1 MHWTAAGVTAAAI
14 VGTAVTGL
22 IGWALRWTWRILKRT
37 TRFLDDYFGE
47 PSREGLPAR
56 PGVMARLQNVEKIA
70 TEVRAETRPNGGN
83 SLRDFVHRTAEDMA
97 DVKASLAS
105 LTGRVELFEHQ
116 REDRASNGAPPRP
129 ARRDRGTAS

>member
-1 MHWTAAGVTAAAI
+1 MHWTAGGITAAVI
-14 VGTAVTGL
+14 VSTALFTAL
-22 IGWALRWTWRILKRT
+22 AWALRWAWRILART

-56 PGVMARLQNVEKIA
+56 PGVMARLQKVEDIA

-97 DVKASLAS
+97 EVKASLAS

-116 REDRASNGAPPRP
+116 REDRDAEDAAPP
-129 ARRDRGTAS
+129 AHRGKAGRQ